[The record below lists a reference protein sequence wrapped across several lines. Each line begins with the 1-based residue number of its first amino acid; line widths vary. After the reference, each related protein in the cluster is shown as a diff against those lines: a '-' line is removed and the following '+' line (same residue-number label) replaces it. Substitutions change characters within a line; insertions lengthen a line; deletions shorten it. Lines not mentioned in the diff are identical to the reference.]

1 MVNKGLLRRHRG
13 TNGHQ
18 NLGALEIWGKE
29 KQPMDSARERTLEP
43 VQKVFAL
50 QCNPVGKRDLQHVE
64 TLLLWLE
71 NTFSVNEN
79 V

>member
-1 MVNKGLLRRHRG
+1 MG
-13 TNGHQ
+13 TR
-18 NLGALEIWGKE
+18 IWEPWRFGGKE

-43 VQKVFAL
+43 VQKVFASK
-50 QCNPVGKRDLQHVE
+50 CNPVGKRDLQHVE